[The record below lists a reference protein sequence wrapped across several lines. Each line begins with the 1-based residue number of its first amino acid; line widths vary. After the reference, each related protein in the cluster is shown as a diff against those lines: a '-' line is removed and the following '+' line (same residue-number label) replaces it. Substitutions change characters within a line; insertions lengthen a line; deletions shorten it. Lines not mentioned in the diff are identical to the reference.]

1 MKKIYLV
8 AVLLIGLA
16 QFNLLSDVHAQ
27 TNINELTGKVAQQGG
42 YQTAGVTDT
51 SLSQTVGRIIKIALG
66 MIGTIFLVLTVYA
79 GFLWMTASGNEEQVK
94 KATRILTTAVIGIV
108 IVLASYSI
116 TYFVTIYASTSTSPV
131 GTQVG
136 GTGFQG
142 SQGYQGEAY
151 GNPGCCYPLEK
162 RCDETLTRNECTT
175 ARDVPANSGKG
186 IFYTNNCN
194 SGCLNQL

>member
-1 MKKIYLV
+1 MFKKILL
-8 AVLLIGLA
+8 LLIFSFIITRPVLA
-16 QFNLLSDVHAQ
+16 Q
-27 TNINELTGKVAQQGG
+27 NINELTGKVAQQGG

-51 SLSQTVGRIIKIALG
+51 SLSQTVGRIIKIALS

-79 GFLWMTASGNEEQVK
+79 GFLWMTASGNDEQVK
-94 KATRILTTAVIGIV
+94 KATGILKMAVIGIV

-116 TYFVTIYASTSTSPV
+116 TYFVTIYASTSTSPA

-136 GTGFQG
+136 G

-151 GNPGCCYPLEK
+151 GNPGCCYPLQKSCNEVM
-162 RCDETLTRNECTT
+162 TRNECID
-175 ARDVPANSGKG
+175 ARNANPGAG

>member
-1 MKKIYLV
+1 MKKILV
-8 AVLLIGLA
+8 FLLLA
-16 QFNLLSDVHAQ
+16 ASFLFYFVPAGHAQ

-136 GTGFQG
+136 GTGSFQGG
-142 SQGYQGEAY
+142 SQG
-151 GNPGCCYPLEK
+151 
-162 RCDETLTRNECTT
+162 
-175 ARDVPANSGKG
+175 
-186 IFYTNNCN
+186 
-194 SGCLNQL
+194 

>member
-1 MKKIYLV
+1 MKKLIFIS
-8 AVLLIGLA
+8 LLLA
-16 QFNLLSDVHAQ
+16 LLLAGILQVNAQ
-27 TNINELTGKVAQQGG
+27 TNINELTGQVAQKGG

-94 KATRILTTAVIGIV
+94 KATGILKMAVIGIV

-116 TYFVTIYASTSTSPV
+116 TYFVTTYATRSTSPA

-136 GTGFQG
+136 GSGSFQGG

-151 GNPGCCYPLEK
+151 GNPGCCYPVQK
-162 RCDETLTRNECTT
+162 RCDETLTRNECIA
-175 ARDVPANSGKG
+175 ARDANPGGG

-194 SGCLNQL
+194 SGCMNQL

>member
-1 MKKIYLV
+1 MSKKILIF
-8 AVLLIGLA
+8 VLFTATLS
-16 QFNLLSDVHAQ
+16 LLFVSFSHAQ
-27 TNINELTGKVAQQGG
+27 TNINELTGQVAQKGG

-94 KATRILTTAVIGIV
+94 KATGILKMAVIGIV

-116 TYFVTIYASTSTSPV
+116 TYFVTMYASTSTSPV

-136 GTGFQG
+136 GSGSFQDG

-151 GNPGCCYPLEK
+151 GNPGCCYPVQK
-162 RCDETLTRNECTT
+162 RCDETLTRNECIA
-175 ARDVPANSGKG
+175 ARDANPGGG

-194 SGCLNQL
+194 SGCMNQL